1 MSQRGI
7 KRTHA
12 RICRK
17 PEVLS
22 RVGVSDTT
30 LWRMEQNGQFPK
42 RRTIGAGIAGWLST
56 EVDEWFSKLEE
67 K

>member
-1 MSQRGI
+1 M
-7 KRTHA
+7 A
-12 RICRK
+12 RIIRK
-17 PEVLS
+17 PEVLA

-56 EVDEWFSKLEE
+56 EVDAWFQELEASQ